1 MPLLLPPNKK
11 ANLPD
16 SRFHRFIAKRGIL
29 TAMIL
34 TMTGLFAGIP
44 LLVWLASIVII
55 NVGTLMVLIFVC
67 GILGLLQWRFV
78 RQHLDLAYHQY
89 ATYAFAGFA
98 LCLLNLLLLLNIA
111 VTVHE
116 RRETYLV
123 QEFISTDE
131 EGKFA
136 TALDDPA
143 LARNLEKFINGH
155 YKEWPGGRT
164 ITIVFDTGLLGFDTI
179 SDVRFTD

>member
-1 MPLLLPPNKK
+1 MLQLPQNKK
-11 ANLPD
+11 ASPAH
-16 SRFHRFIAKRGIL
+16 SRFQRFLVKRGIL

-44 LLVWLASIVII
+44 LLVWLASVVII
-55 NVGTLMVLIFVC
+55 NIGTLMLLIFFC
-67 GILGLLQWRFV
+67 GALGLLQWRFV
-78 RQHLDLAYHQY
+78 RDHLDLAYHQY

-98 LCLLNLLLLLNIA
+98 LCVLNLLLLLNMA

-116 RRETYLV
+116 RKETYLV
-123 QEFISTDE
+123 EEFISTDD

-143 LARNLEKFINGH
+143 LARNLEKYLTGH
-155 YKEWPGGRT
+155 FREWPAGKK

-179 SDVRFTD
+179 NDVRFTD